1 MTLTDAQMWTVIAGF
16 LTAIFAMLGIITNLT
31 GRTMR
36 AEFTSVRTQ
45 IDSLGTELR
54 TEIGSLGT
62 ELRTEIG
69 SVRTEIGS
77 VRTEIGSVRTEMRAE
92 VGSLRTEMRS
102 EFRRLDER
110 FDRLEREV
118 GALTKHVF
126 GRPE

>member
-69 SVRTEIGS
+69 SVRTE
-77 VRTEIGSVRTEMRAE
+77 MRAE